1 VIPSYVGVAPS
12 WNPSCHGSGA
22 SHCRG
27 LNIKANSVNIIKNIK
42 SYPVVS
48 IYINTYLFVSIKNK
62 NKNNNTISI
71 RKEQKTGANKK
82 VEICFV
88 SAFYI
93 FDKNCKR

>member
-1 VIPSYVGVAPS
+1 
-12 WNPSCHGSGA
+12 
-22 SHCRG
+22 
-27 LNIKANSVNIIKNIK
+27 
-42 SYPVVS
+42 
-48 IYINTYLFVSIKNK
+48 VSIKNK